1 MKNILIIV
9 AILAVAG
16 AGIWF
21 YLSSRDSANVDAT
34 VTENQ
39 ADESADTNLQGVPAR
54 STTTMETGTYAADTS
69 ISSILWQAGKPAI
82 SGYVH
87 HGNFS
92 LESGEIVL
100 TDGELSGEFVVDMD
114 SLKVTSLGGGKAGQ
128 ESTLEGHL
136 KSDRFF
142 DATVHPTATF
152 TITDVEP
159 KTLPGP
165 DHSDYTATGEL
176 TLKGQTKAIS
186 FPIKVIVV
194 SENETWV
201 TASLPLDR
209 TEWGIDFGSSKV
221 AEAVTD
227 QIIGD
232 TVELDLVVKLTK

>member
-9 AILAVAG
+9 AILAVAA

-21 YLSSRDSANVDAT
+21 YLSSRDNADVDAT
-34 VTENQ
+34 ATSNQEN
-39 ADESADTNLQGVPAR
+39 ESTASNLEGVPVE

-69 ISSILWQAGKPAI
+69 KSSIAWEAGKPAI

-87 HGNFS
+87 FGSFA
-92 LESGEIVL
+92 LESGAVTL
-100 TDGELSGEFVVDMD
+100 TDGDLSGEFVVDMD
-114 SLKVTSLGGGKAGQ
+114 SVEIKSLGGGKAGQ

-136 KSDRFF
+136 KGDRFF
-142 DATVHPTATF
+142 DTATYPTATF

-159 KTLPGP
+159 KVLPGP
-165 DHSDYTATGEL
+165 DQSDYTATGEL
-176 TLKGQTKAIS
+176 TLKGKTETVS

-194 SENETWV
+194 SENEAWM

-209 TEWGIDFGSSKV
+209 TKWGIDFGSAKI
-221 AEAVTD
+221 ADAITD

-232 TVELDLVVKLTK
+232 TVELDLVVRLTK